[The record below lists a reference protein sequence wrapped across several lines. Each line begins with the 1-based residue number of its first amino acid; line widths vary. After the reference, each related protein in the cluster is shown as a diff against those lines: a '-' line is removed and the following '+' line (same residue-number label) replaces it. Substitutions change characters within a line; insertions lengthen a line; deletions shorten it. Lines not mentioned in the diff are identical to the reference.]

1 MPTGLPDWTKDYV
14 PCGMPYLPAS
24 LVTGPRVKYE
34 HASCGSA
41 LTLYAPSGPD
51 GSLVKVDL
59 EELKPGDTIKINRI
73 ASGIEPGA
81 FIDSPALLTP
91 SLREGEPA
99 HDVCPA
105 CKAGVL
111 KGGIATLPNECCAIY
126 FFGRRSP
133 AHDMWTMTKGVK
145 GRVYDVRAATMSW
158 DRTAPEEDEAAL
170 RKRLTGLGR
179 DALIEEIIATRAELR
194 KEIEKPCPDCRLK
207 GPR

>member
-1 MPTGLPDWTKDYV
+1 MPTGLPDWAKDAI
-14 PCGMPYLPAS
+14 PCTEMILPGAPH
-24 LVTGPRVKYE
+24 GG
-34 HASCGSA
+34 GSGGVF
-41 LTLYAPSGPD
+41 TLYAPSGPN
-51 GSLVKVDL
+51 GSLVKVDI
-59 EELKPGDTIKINRI
+59 EQLKPGDTIQIDRV
-73 ASGIEPGA
+73 ASGIKPGA
-81 FIDSPALLTP
+81 FIDSPTLLTP
-91 SLREGEPA
+91 SVGEPA
-99 HDVCPA
+99 HDVCPT

-145 GRVYDVRAATMSW
+145 GRVYDARTATMSW
-158 DRTAPEEDEAAL
+158 DRTVPEEDEAAL